1 MRQVG
6 HLLLFNSSA
15 MDSGG
20 AGPEPG
26 HDDDDKHLH
35 SNKQINIITYTNLF
49 CSSFITNSWQ
59 MKYLCKLLQKNLKN
73 WSLIITFILGTRRKS
88 YPLIIIISQV
98 GIGNLNL
105 IRC

>member
-26 HDDDDKHLH
+26 HDDDDDKHLH
-35 SNKQINIITYTNLF
+35 SNKQNMITIITYTNLF
-49 CSSFITNSWQ
+49 CSSFITNS
-59 MKYLCKLLQKNLKN
+59 
-73 WSLIITFILGTRRKS
+73 
-88 YPLIIIISQV
+88 
-98 GIGNLNL
+98 
-105 IRC
+105 